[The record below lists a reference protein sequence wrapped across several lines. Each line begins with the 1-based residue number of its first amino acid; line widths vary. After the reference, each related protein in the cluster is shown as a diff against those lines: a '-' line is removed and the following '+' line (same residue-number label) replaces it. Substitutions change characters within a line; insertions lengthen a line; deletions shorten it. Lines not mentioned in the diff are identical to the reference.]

1 MDTSVIEKEYNT
13 VKRTLEAMG
22 YKGILSTESTGL
34 VSRILSDLIK
44 ATKAFK
50 NIQGEKEKISSKLKV
65 QDDLVLP
72 LRNENLK
79 LTKEN
84 NDLHRALIKL
94 RDDIDVRTTSSSLS
108 LAALTKENEELKFL
122 LTQKDVAYKQVQT
135 QSENLR
141 TKLNKLF
148 SQLFMGEGDKAIIN
162 AKGLPK
168 AQKLISNANPS
179 AMNTTY
185 KKGTFELSE
194 KLNNDRKRATKKE
207 YDVVNVFKEEI
218 SKFNFSK
225 QDWANDLRVAENET
239 EKLRNEIK
247 NLRSICDSQALQ
259 IEDFNRIIRNRDT
272 EIKRLQDLTFLGD
285 ENREEIKAKY
295 QSEFYAMQNEKLLNQ
310 IDFLNREN
318 HRLNA
323 IDYFHNH
330 RCREE
335 EIKRLD
341 EEIANLTKD
350 NEKMKKKLEKYNL
363 NDNSVLTTGTN
374 ASIMKSRSRL
384 NQSSLFGVNLND
396 QIKKLRND
404 KKELSRLLDEERNK
418 TSLAN
423 KELTTLKEQM
433 ASAKTNPV
441 KVKPEELKEARVSA
455 VSIDN
460 ISKKNYEE
468 VINALEKEN
477 YDLKEKIKTY
487 DSNKETIENETLRNF
502 KTENESLYHK
512 INTMKQELT
521 EKQTEIDKIKT
532 ENIKIKNELSLSHR
546 SMKKENENEAER
558 MTEKN
563 NFKKEKDKLKQNLQR
578 FADENK
584 AAAEHIKKLEKS
596 LKNLEQINSHL
607 IGELAKYQPKTYEGY
622 SNDID

>member
-50 NIQGEKEKISSKLKV
+50 NIQGEKEKISSRLKV

-84 NDLHRALIKL
+84 NELHRALIKL

-185 KKGTFELSE
+185 KKGAFELSE
-194 KLNNDRKRATKKE
+194 KLSNDNERVIKKG
-207 YDVVNVFKEEI
+207 YDVVDIFREEI

-247 NLRSICDSQALQ
+247 NLRALCDSQALQ

-335 EIKRLD
+335 EVKRLD
-341 EEIANLTKD
+341 EAIANLTKD
-350 NEKMKKKLEKYNL
+350 NEKMRKKLERYNL
-363 NDNSVLTTGTN
+363 NDNSVLTTNT
-374 ASIMKSRSRL
+374 SFMKGRSRL
-384 NQSSLFGVNLND
+384 NQSSFFGVNLND
-396 QIKKLRND
+396 QIKKLRNE
-404 KKELSRLLDEERNK
+404 KKELNRLLDEERNK
-418 TSLAN
+418 TLSAN
-423 KELTTLKEQM
+423 KELMTLKEQM
-433 ASAKTNPV
+433 ASTTANPV
-441 KVKPEELKEARVSA
+441 KSKPEELKEDRVNA
-455 VSIDN
+455 ISIDN
-460 ISKKNYEE
+460 VSKRNYEE
-468 VINALEKEN
+468 VINVLEKEN
-477 YDLKEKIKTY
+477 YELKEKLKTY

-502 KTENESLYHK
+502 KTENETLYNK

-521 EKQTEIDKIKT
+521 EKQTEIEKIKT
-532 ENIKIKNELSLSHR
+532 ENIKIKNELSHR
-546 SMKKENENEAER
+546 SMKKEDENEAIKKMNCE
-558 MTEKN
+558 
-563 NFKKEKDKLKQNLQR
+563 KEKDKLKQNLQI
-578 FADENK
+578 FANENK

-596 LKNLEQINSHL
+596 LTNLEQINAHL
-607 IGELAKYQPKTYEGY
+607 IGELAKYQPKTYEAY